1 MLVELLSKFDPDE
14 IIGLSAVVLGISAGI
29 IISVTA
35 IICGAVRRYRE
46 RQLAADLIHALAERG
61 MSAEEIER
69 VVQASAL
76 ESPDDFADLPIGR
89 RLRRARAAMR
99 SGRSS

>member
-1 MLVELLSKFDPDE
+1 MLQELFSKFDPDE
-14 IIGLSAVVLGISAGI
+14 IIALSAVVLGISAGI

-46 RQLAADLIHALAERG
+46 RQLAADLIHALADRG

-69 VVQASAL
+69 VVQASAIM
-76 ESPDDFADLPIGR
+76 SPDDLAEHPIHR
-89 RLRRARAAMR
+89 RLRRARAAV
-99 SGRSS
+99 G

>member
-1 MLVELLSKFDPDE
+1 MLLELLSKFDPDE

-46 RQLAADLIHALAERG
+46 RLLAADLIHSLADRG

-69 VVQASAL
+69 VVRAS
-76 ESPDDFADLPIGR
+76 
-89 RLRRARAAMR
+89 
-99 SGRSS
+99 